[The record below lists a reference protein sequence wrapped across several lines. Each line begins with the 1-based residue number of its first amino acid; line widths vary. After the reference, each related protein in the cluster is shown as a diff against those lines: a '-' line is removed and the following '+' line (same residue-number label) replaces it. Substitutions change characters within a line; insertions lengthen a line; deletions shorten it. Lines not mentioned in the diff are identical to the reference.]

1 MATFDTTTIDRNSP
15 GLTYTSPRAMP
26 AKYNAVGGALKVLD
40 SAVKGAV
47 FLDESLTMGAAEREA
62 TGLATDY
69 ELQSASNIETLQAKQ
84 DFLTDQIANNPE
96 ADKLPW
102 EKELDTV
109 TNKLT
114 LAKAQGI
121 MSPYEFQARA
131 QKAAL
136 DLGEKNPA
144 YVDKIAAKM
153 NQVFN
158 RGMTSTLLKADID
171 AIEFQRKAEAAAFKE
186 KTDYLTTQ
194 GLVWQNMDQDEIEIN
209 YLQEK
214 QQQRDDILLEREVAA
229 KTRYSEEEK
238 QVFASKIKKD
248 FPSSGI
254 YGAAQERWDTLFRQ
268 LELLEDSDMPV
279 DQKNDTR
286 QELVSGSY
294 QYLDWF
300 VNNLPSTTDSEK
312 TNLARFHSN
321 QKELIKSL
329 EDEFKKNIP
338 GNKKDFL
345 TEQRDLFNLN
355 NELVELRGG
364 YNKAKSENLNLTL
377 QSLGLLKT
385 SGIEITS
392 TVTPEDLAKIKKGL
406 LSIISRDGDKLAPG
420 SPAAEEWKTLNS
432 YKALSSFSNL
442 AVAELKQG
450 ELEVT
455 TKGFFNNLFLNVD
468 SMSGN
473 NKFIE
478 QDKLLPLLTT
488 QIDKSVLDTLM
499 QNGNFS
505 ASILNNLAQY
515 KEALI
520 TTIPDGLELMMVDGL
535 FYYPSD
541 TKVNKNVMRLNNYV
555 LLQAKIQGKKPS
567 EISQDILNTEFPMF
581 NIKGQAKQSTTTN
594 PNKDSYTDGGFT
606 VRKKPK

>member
-238 QVFASKIKKD
+238 QVFASNIKKD

-286 QELVSGSY
+286 QKLVGSSY

-300 VNNLPSTTDSEK
+300 VGNLPSTTDSEK

-420 SPAAEEWKTLNS
+420 SPPAEEWKTLNS

-541 TKVNKNVMRLNNYV
+541 TKVNKNITRLNNYV

>member
-1 MATFDTTTIDRNSP
+1 M
-15 GLTYTSPRAMP
+15 
-26 AKYNAVGGALKVLD
+26 
-40 SAVKGAV
+40 
-47 FLDESLTMGAAEREA
+47 
-62 TGLATDY
+62 
-69 ELQSASNIETLQAKQ
+69 
-84 DFLTDQIANNPE
+84 
-96 ADKLPW
+96 
-102 EKELDTV
+102 
-109 TNKLT
+109 
-114 LAKAQGI
+114 
-121 MSPYEFQARA
+121 
-131 QKAAL
+131 
-136 DLGEKNPA
+136 
-144 YVDKIAAKM
+144 
-153 NQVFN
+153 
-158 RGMTSTLLKADID
+158 
-171 AIEFQRKAEAAAFKE
+171 
-186 KTDYLTTQ
+186 
-194 GLVWQNMDQDEIEIN
+194 
-209 YLQEK
+209 
-214 QQQRDDILLEREVAA
+214 
-229 KTRYSEEEK
+229 
-238 QVFASKIKKD
+238 
-248 FPSSGI
+248 
-254 YGAAQERWDTLFRQ
+254 
-268 LELLEDSDMPV
+268 
-279 DQKNDTR
+279 
-286 QELVSGSY
+286 
-294 QYLDWF
+294 
-300 VNNLPSTTDSEK
+300 
-312 TNLARFHSN
+312 
-321 QKELIKSL
+321 
-329 EDEFKKNIP
+329 
-338 GNKKDFL
+338 
-345 TEQRDLFNLN
+345 
-355 NELVELRGG
+355 
-364 YNKAKSENLNLTL
+364 
-377 QSLGLLKT
+377 GLLKT